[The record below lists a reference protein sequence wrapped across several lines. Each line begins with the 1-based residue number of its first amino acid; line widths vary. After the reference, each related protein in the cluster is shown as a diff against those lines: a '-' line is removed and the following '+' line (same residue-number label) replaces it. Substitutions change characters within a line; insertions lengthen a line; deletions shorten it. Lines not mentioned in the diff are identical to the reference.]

1 MAVQCCWADV
11 WIQTIQP
18 KILLNVS
25 ISLPQNKRVKR
36 STDLRCI
43 WERSCD
49 HELCTSCIGIA
60 LFLFMYWCVC
70 VFFLCIIFIII
81 ENDCNEYIDRNHC
94 VYTIRGLKQSWLSVV
109 RIKFLFVCYS
119 PEHDIRPI
127 IFTPMWECMF
137 CLQNSSIVI
146 RTREALRIRYK
157 LKGPCA

>member
-25 ISLPQNKRVKR
+25 ISLPQNKRLKR

-49 HELCTSCIGIA
+49 HELCTACIGIA
-60 LFLFMYWCVC
+60 LFLSMYWCVC
-70 VFFLCIIFIII
+70 VFFCIIFIII

-94 VYTIRGLKQSWLSVV
+94 VYTIRLKQSWLSVV
-109 RIKFLFVCYS
+109 RIKFLFVCYF
-119 PEHDIRPI
+119 
-127 IFTPMWECMF
+127 IFTGAWYTAHHLYSNVRVYVLFTKFFDCD
-137 CLQNSSIVI
+137 QNARSATHTI
-146 RTREALRIRYK
+146 
-157 LKGPCA
+157 